1 MSFRVVIRDRHV
13 TSPTLRRAGLTE
25 LKRLNLNDTRIT
37 DAGLMHLKG
46 MTELRILFLYDTQV
60 TDAGIAELKQALPNC
75 VIRY

>member
-1 MSFRVVIRDRHV
+1 M
-13 TSPTLRRAGLTE
+13 TE
-25 LKRLNLNDTRIT
+25 LKRLNLNDTQIT